1 MNDDELA
8 AALVALNLAADKSK
22 TAPPVAAESPVAGSD
37 EPVTREQRLL
47 NLRKRAKELA
57 ILKRRKEQL
66 AKLLANWPTVE
77 QLKADPERLQE
88 LTRTLGAITQKN
100 AKQTNVIDESP
111 STD

>member
-8 AALVALNLAADKSK
+8 AALLALNLAADKIK
-22 TAPPVAAESPVAGSD
+22 TTPPVQAESPSAASD

-47 NLRKRAKELA
+47 NIRRRANELT

-77 QLKADPERLQE
+77 QLKAEPERLQE
-88 LTRTLGAITQKN
+88 LARILRAKN
-100 AKQTNVIDESP
+100 QGEKGSCGE
-111 STD
+111 